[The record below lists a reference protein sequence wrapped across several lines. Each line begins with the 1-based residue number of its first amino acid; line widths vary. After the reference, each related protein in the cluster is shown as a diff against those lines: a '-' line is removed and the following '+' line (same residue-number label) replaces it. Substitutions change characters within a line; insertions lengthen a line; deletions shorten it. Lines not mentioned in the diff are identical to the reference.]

1 MNRLLAA
8 FWRPRRQRADAC
20 LCSARM
26 CPFSTKRRV
35 ADIAVPIDKP
45 SSSLVES
52 QGVEGGRREEEV
64 EQVEQVE
71 QRLQGEREPRPAKAK
86 TTVLEEKDKNSKEN
100 EEMISETIKST

>member
-1 MNRLLAA
+1 MDVQL
-8 FWRPRRQRADAC
+8 
-20 LCSARM
+20 
-26 CPFSTKRRV
+26 
-35 ADIAVPIDKP
+35 VPIEKP

-64 EQVEQVE
+64 EEVE